1 MAGRPPFGMTGSIVC
16 LVAAMAFPIEP
27 LLAQRLGQGE
37 DPGISL
43 LRIFGALLLCL
54 ALGMAAI
61 LVIRARTGGRLP
73 QFVKWKVR
81 DDARLKLVESVR
93 AGPGT
98 NAALVRVDE
107 HEFLVISNQGAVSV
121 TEVPQPSAPRRGPK

>member
-1 MAGRPPFGMTGSIVC
+1 M
-16 LVAAMAFPIEP
+16 
-27 LLAQRLGQGE
+27 
-37 DPGISL
+37 
-43 LRIFGALLLCL
+43 RIFGALLLCL